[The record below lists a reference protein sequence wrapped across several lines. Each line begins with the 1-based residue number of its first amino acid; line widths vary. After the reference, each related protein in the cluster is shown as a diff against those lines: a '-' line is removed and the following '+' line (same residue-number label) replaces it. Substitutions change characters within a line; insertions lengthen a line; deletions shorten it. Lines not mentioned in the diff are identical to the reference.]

1 MYDFNPIDP
10 PLHEFL
16 PRVHPDDKVAMSSSE
31 EVITDKFAE
40 EMQMSKEEIINE
52 IHKLQEV
59 NPMLGLRGCR
69 LGITIP
75 ELTEMQVRALLE
87 GALNNK
93 RRGLSPRIEIMV
105 LLYFFILIISLLS
118 YHYYRFL
125 LLVLQLNSHIKK
137 N

>member
-1 MYDFNPIDP
+1 
-10 PLHEFL
+10 
-16 PRVHPDDKVAMSSSE
+16 MSSSE

-40 EMQMSKEEIINE
+40 EMQMSKEEIIND

-105 LLYFFILIISLLS
+105 LLLLLFYS
-118 YHYYRFL
+118 YQYHYYLIITIIDSSYWFC
-125 LLVLQLNSHIKK
+125 N
-137 N
+137 